1 MLNNAREKYLI
12 PLNLAL
18 VQIRETRN
26 LHRNLSTS
34 LLSQKK
40 E

>member
-1 MLNNAREKYLI
+1 MQSNAREKYLI
-12 PLNLAL
+12 RVNLAL

-26 LHRNLSTS
+26 LHRNLSTL